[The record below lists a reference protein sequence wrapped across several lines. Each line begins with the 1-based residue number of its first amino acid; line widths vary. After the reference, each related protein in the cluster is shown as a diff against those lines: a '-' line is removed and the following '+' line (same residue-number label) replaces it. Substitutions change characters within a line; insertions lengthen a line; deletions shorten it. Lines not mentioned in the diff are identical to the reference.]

1 MDTHRRIR
9 HEWEDPA
16 VSGRGR
22 EAMHAPLCG
31 MGVAAGD
38 DAFSLSLDGCW
49 RFLLAAE
56 PLDVPAGFWLDSFDD
71 QAWGT
76 IPVPGNWQLQPGCT
90 DRPIYTNVAYPF
102 PPNPPFPPDHNPT
115 GCYRRT
121 FEMPAAWLERDVRLI
136 FESVDSAMHV
146 WINGQEI
153 GYAEDSR
160 LPSEFRITPYLRAG
174 VNLIAVRVLRYCSG
188 SYLEDQDY
196 WQMSGI
202 QRPVWIAARPPVH
215 IRDFRIQTCF
225 DTTYSDAVLDAT
237 VYLETRALPAP
248 GAGEPEYAGLLAT
261 IRLLDAE
268 GAVVLDPASKP
279 FAASSEMYGQN
290 PCEKGAARFE
300 MAVPSPRKWS
310 PDQPYLYTLEMA
322 VVDAD
327 GTEIDRQRTRVG
339 FRQVE
344 IKDRQVLL
352 NGRRLIV
359 RGVNRH
365 EFHPER
371 GRAVTV
377 EDMRR
382 DILLMKQFNFN
393 AVRTSHYPNDS
404 RWYDLCDELGLCV
417 VDEANL
423 ETHGVGALLTRDPV
437 WAGAYLERAV
447 RMVLRDRNHPCICFW
462 SLGNESYTG
471 PNHAAMANWIR
482 NMDPTRPVQY
492 ESGNPG
498 PAVTDIMVP
507 MYPSLAWV
515 REVMENPCETR
526 PMILC
531 EYAYAKGNATGNFF
545 KFQELVDRYPA
556 FQGGFIWDWSDKA
569 LLLAQPDG
577 KRVYGYGN
585 DAGEAFDYAAVKED
599 PTQVL
604 NGIVGANLDPHPGAY
619 EVKQI
624 QAPVRLRLAQTDPV
638 QVAVTNKYHDLDL
651 STLRLDWSVTAD
663 GREVL
668 AGSQDLPAVAPGET
682 VLISPAIGDA
692 AEGAAGAE
700 VFLNLSCKLRAATPW
715 AEQGHVVAW
724 DQFKLAFGSLR
735 SRGGV
740 PSRDG
745 DACVRLERQSGT
757 LCANGPGW
765 RFAWDAQT
773 GLLQSWETGGREQ
786 LAGAVTEIFHRAPTD
801 NDWLLGL
808 QQSHFKIWEAA
819 GLYELRRSLKRL
831 ATAVG
836 DDGSVQI
843 RIDSELVGKDAAA
856 CIACT
861 ITWTVQTDGRL
872 GVDMDVRIPDAI
884 EQVPRIGLH
893 FPLAAGWQTVD
904 WYGRGPW
911 ENYPDRQ
918 SSAMVG
924 RWRRT
929 VRDMLERYPVPG
941 ECGSRG
947 AVRQLAL
954 SGAGAGTLTVD
965 GDPLFRFSA
974 LPVSIEDLMQA
985 RHDWELS
992 PREETFL
999 IIDGWQMGVGGDTGW
1014 TRNIHP
1020 EYRLGPGAYRWR
1032 VTLSGESVHMQ
1043 QDKSADQG

>member
-22 EAMHAPLCG
+22 EAMHAPLG
-31 MGVAAGD
+31 GIGGVAGD
-38 DAFSLSLDGCW
+38 DVFSLSLDGNW
-49 RFLLAAE
+49 RFLLSSG
-56 PLDVPAGFWLDSFDD
+56 PLDTPAGFWLDSFDD

-76 IPVPGNWQLQPGCT
+76 IPVPGNWQLQPGCP
-90 DRPIYTNVAYPF
+90 DRPIYTNIAYPF
-102 PPNPPFPPDHNPT
+102 PPDPPFPPDQNPT

-121 FEMPAAWLERDVRLI
+121 FEVPAAWLERDVRLI

-160 LPSEFRITPYLRAG
+160 LPSEFRITPYLRVG

-188 SYLEDQDY
+188 TYLEDQDY

-215 IRDFRIQTCF
+215 IRDFRIQTRF
-225 DTTYSDAVLDAT
+225 DATYSDAVLDAT
-237 VYLETRALPAP
+237 VYLETRALHAP
-248 GAGEPEYAGLLAT
+248 GAGEPGYARLLAT

-268 GAVVLDPASKP
+268 GAVVLAPLPKP
-279 FAASSEMYGQN
+279 FAARSDMYGQN
-290 PCEKGAARFE
+290 LGEKGAARFE
-300 MAVPSPRKWS
+300 VAVACPRKWS
-310 PDQPYLYTLEMA
+310 PDQPDLYTLEIT

-327 GTEIDRQRTRVG
+327 GTVLDRQRARVG
-339 FRQVE
+339 FRQIE

-377 EDMRR
+377 EDMRG
-382 DILLMKQFNFN
+382 DIRLMKQLNFN

-423 ETHGVGALLTRDPV
+423 ETHGVGALLSRDPV
-437 WAGAYLERAV
+437 WAGAYLERAT
-447 RMVLRDRNHPCICFW
+447 RMVQRDRNHPSICFW

-482 NMDPTRPVQY
+482 SMDPTRPVQY

-498 PAVTDIMVP
+498 PAVSDIMVP
-507 MYPSLAWV
+507 MYPTLDWV
-515 REVMENPCETR
+515 RGVMENPRETR
-526 PMILC
+526 PMIMC
-531 EYAYAKGNATGNFF
+531 EYAYAKGNATGNFR
-545 KFQELVDRYPA
+545 KYQELVDRYPA
-556 FQGGFIWDWSDKA
+556 FQGGFIWDWADKA
-569 LLLAQPDG
+569 LLLEQPDG

-604 NGIVGANLDPHPGAY
+604 NGIVGADLDPHPGAY
-619 EVKQI
+619 EVKQV
-624 QAPVRLRLAQTDPV
+624 QAPVGLRLAQRAPV

-651 STLRLDWSVTAD
+651 SVLRLDWTVTAD
-663 GREVL
+663 GRDML
-668 AGSQDLPAVAPGET
+668 AGSMDLPVVAPGET
-682 VLISPAIGDA
+682 VLISPAIGNT
-692 AEGAAGAE
+692 AEAAAGAE
-700 VFLNLSCKLRAATPW
+700 VFLNLSCKLREATPW
-715 AEQGHVVAW
+715 AGQGHVVAW
-724 DQFKLAFGSLR
+724 DQFKLASGASRSLV
-735 SRGGV
+735 V
-740 PSRDG
+740 PACAG
-745 DACVRLERQSGT
+745 DARVRLERQSGMV
-757 LCANGPGW
+757 CASGCGW
-765 RFAWDAQT
+765 RFAWDEQG

-801 NDWLLGL
+801 NDWLLGAPH
-808 QQSHFKIWEAA
+808 SYFNTWKAV
-819 GLYELRRSLKRL
+819 GLYPLRRSLQRL
-831 ATAVG
+831 STAIA

-843 RIDSELVGKDAAA
+843 RVDSELVGKDAAA
-856 CIACT
+856 CIACS
-861 ITWTVQTDGRL
+861 ITWTVRADGSL

-884 EQVPRIGLH
+884 ELIPRIGLH
-893 FPLAAGWQTVD
+893 LPLAAGWQTVD

-947 AVRQLAL
+947 EVRQLAL

-965 GDPLFRFSA
+965 GNPPFRFSA

-985 RHDWELS
+985 WHDWELS
-992 PREETFL
+992 PREETYL

-1014 TRNIHP
+1014 TRNVHP
-1020 EYRLGPGAYRWR
+1020 EFLLGPGAYRWG
-1032 VTLSGESVHMQ
+1032 VTLNAVRQTEPGRIS
-1043 QDKSADQG
+1043 